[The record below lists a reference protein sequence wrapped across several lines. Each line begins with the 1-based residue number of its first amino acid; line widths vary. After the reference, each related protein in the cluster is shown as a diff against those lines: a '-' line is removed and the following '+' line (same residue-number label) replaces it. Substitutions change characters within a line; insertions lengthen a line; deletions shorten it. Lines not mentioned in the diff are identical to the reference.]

1 MLNEIE
7 FLTAF
12 ALMIVGV
19 IALLAVALSIAALF
33 NALADSTARREYK
46 RIFPRKRNS

>member
-12 ALMIVGV
+12 ALTIVAV
-19 IALLAVALSIAALF
+19 IVILAVVLSIAALV
-33 NALADSTARREYK
+33 NASMDSATRREYK
-46 RIFPRKRNS
+46 RGRL